1 MSTMRGDGTHRPL
14 TPCRLAFLPVGE
26 RVRRLGAAALL
37 ALLLTGC
44 ATFPDNG
51 PREWRD
57 KLENSGELG
66 GPPVIPEPSTPPTPP
81 GPEGGEQGEGV
92 PPSGCVDPDPQV
104 VATCLEPVSAIA
116 VLPDGRS
123 ALVAERASGRVL
135 RVQRGTDP
143 VLVTTVPTD
152 PSGGGGLT
160 GLVLSPGYAEDQLV
174 YAYVSTPTDNR
185 VVRIAAGEPPEPVL
199 IGVPHGSTNNGGA
212 LAVGPDGTLLVATG
226 DAGGAGA
233 APGSLAGKLLRI
245 DTLGRPGRGNPDP
258 SSPVYSSGLRAP
270 GGVCTDRETSVTWVT
285 DRLGTQDVLH
295 LAVPGPLP
303 SPAWTW
309 PNRPGVGGCM
319 AQPGLVVIAQSG
331 ATSLFVLRPEGN
343 GTFTGAP
350 EVLING
356 TYGRLSA
363 ATLAPD
369 GLLWIGT
376 VNKIGGKPVP
386 SDDRVIRIQPP
397 AGGGESRA

>member
-1 MSTMRGDGTHRPL
+1 
-14 TPCRLAFLPVGE
+14 V
-26 RVRRLGAAALL
+26 VRRGWRAVAAALL
-37 ALLLTGC
+37 ALLLAGC

-51 PREWRD
+51 PREWRE

-66 GPPVIPEPSTPPTPP
+66 GPPVIPEPSTPTPP
-81 GPEGGEQGEGV
+81 PEQGGEQGEGA
-92 PPSGCVDPDPQV
+92 PPTGCVDPDPQV

-123 ALVAERASGRVL
+123 ALVAERATGRVL
-135 RVQRGTDP
+135 RVQRGSDP
-143 VLVTTVPTD
+143 ELITTVPTD

-174 YAYVSTPTDNR
+174 YAYVSTPNDNQ

-199 IGVPHGSTNNGGA
+199 VGIPRGPTNNAGA
-212 LAVGPDGTLLVATG
+212 LGVDSDGSLLVATG
-226 DAGGAGA
+226 DAGGAGS

-245 DTLGRPGRGNPDP
+245 DTLGRPARGNPDP
-258 SSPVYSSGLRAP
+258 ASPVFSSGLRAP
-270 GGVCTDRETSVTWVT
+270 GGVCTDRDSRISWVT
-285 DRLGTQDVLH
+285 DRAGTQDVLH
-295 LAVPGPLP
+295 LVTPGPLAP
-303 SPAWTW
+303 PAWTW

-319 AQPGLVVIAQSG
+319 AQPGIVVIAQAG

-343 GTFTGAP
+343 GTFTGIP

-356 TYGRLSA
+356 VYGRLSA
-363 ATLAPD
+363 TTLAPD

-376 VNKIGGKPVP
+376 VNKAGGKPVP

>member
-1 MSTMRGDGTHRPL
+1 
-14 TPCRLAFLPVGE
+14 VG
-26 RVRRLGAAALL
+26 RVRRAVAATLLGLM
-37 ALLLTGC
+37 LTGC

-51 PREWRD
+51 PRDWRE

-81 GPEGGEQGEGV
+81 PQGQPGGDA

-104 VATCLEPVSAIA
+104 VATCLDPVSAIA
-116 VLPDGRS
+116 VLPDGRT

-135 RVQRGTDP
+135 RVQKDSDP
-143 VLVTTVPTD
+143 VLVTIVPTD

-199 IGVPHGSTNNGGA
+199 VGIPRGATNNGGA
-212 LAVGPDGTLLVATG
+212 LGVDVDGSLLVATG
-226 DAGGAGA
+226 DAGGSAYT
-233 APGSLAGKLLRI
+233 PGSLAGKLLRI

-258 SSPVYSSGLRAP
+258 ASPVFSSGLRAP
-270 GGVCTDRETSVTWVT
+270 GGVCTDRESRVTWVT
-285 DRLGTQDVLH
+285 DHAGTQDTLH
-295 LAVPGPLP
+295 LVVPGPLP
-303 SPAWTW
+303 APAWTW
-309 PNRPGVGGCM
+309 PNRPGVAGCM
-319 AQPGLVVIAQSG
+319 AQPGIVVIAQTG
-331 ATSLFVLRPEGN
+331 AASLFVLRPEGS
-343 GTFTGAP
+343 GAFTGAP
-350 EVLING
+350 ETLIQG

-376 VNKIGGKPVP
+376 VNKSGGKPVP